1 MNNQRKIAL
10 VLIGIG
16 FAITALVGFFLA
28 AGDVSSDRLI
38 VPALIAFVVVVP
50 IIGLGVYQYSKS
62 DMESNAVSEMEQQ
75 RRMMDIIRQRG
86 QVSLEELAAELR
98 VSIGTVTRLVED
110 LDSLD
115 LFTGY
120 IDWAN
125 SRIYAVQPQEL
136 PESNA

>member
-1 MNNQRKIAL
+1 
-10 VLIGIG
+10 
-16 FAITALVGFFLA
+16 
-28 AGDVSSDRLI
+28 
-38 VPALIAFVVVVP
+38 
-50 IIGLGVYQYSKS
+50 
-62 DMESNAVSEMEQQ
+62 MEQQ